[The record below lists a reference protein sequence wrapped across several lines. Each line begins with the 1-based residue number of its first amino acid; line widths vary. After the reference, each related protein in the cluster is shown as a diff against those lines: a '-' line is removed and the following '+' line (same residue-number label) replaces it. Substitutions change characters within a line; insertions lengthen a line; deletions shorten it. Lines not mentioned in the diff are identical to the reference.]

1 MKSKKKNKKEKKKI
15 IIIRNSLH
23 RLTWD
28 KDRKEYNKKAW
39 YVEHIRRL
47 YDFENKMNI

>member
-1 MKSKKKNKKEKKKI
+1 MKSKKKKKKKRT

-28 KDRKEYNKKAW
+28 DDRKEYNKKAW
-39 YVEHIRRL
+39 YVEQIRRL
-47 YDFENKMNI
+47 YDFENRMNI